1 MSSGRDEWMSNWTDE
16 DKERNLSGVSGK
28 QYEQLEF
35 DFSFLSD
42 SDKVLQQKQDKAKRD
57 AWRIKHDA
65 TNYVYQAKAVITMV
79 MDNMGSS
86 VGSATDDQEF
96 ALWGASE
103 LLQKAVDVLES

>member
-42 SDKVLQQKQDKAKRD
+42 SDKVL
-57 AWRIKHDA
+57 
-65 TNYVYQAKAVITMV
+65 
-79 MDNMGSS
+79 
-86 VGSATDDQEF
+86 
-96 ALWGASE
+96 
-103 LLQKAVDVLES
+103 